1 MHGCAESRALV
12 GNASGE
18 AIVETGKK
26 PSIAYYI
33 SAHGYGHG
41 TRACSII
48 KAIQQNYSRICV
60 HVVSGLPA
68 SFLGNRIGA
77 FRAPIRSESFDTGMV
92 QIDSIRVDVKATL
105 AKVERQY
112 SQRKTR
118 ISQEVAFLKENDIGL
133 IVVDIPAM
141 PIEAAATLGIP
152 CVAIGNFAWDW
163 IYSAYMSLDPR
174 WKSIVE
180 IFREEYAQTDLLLR
194 LPFCEAMS
202 AFSHIEDIPLVASP
216 GTCRREEIARL
227 TGCNPKKNWILLSF
241 TTLEWN
247 DPALAGVEQLEEYEF
262 FTVTPLV
269 WQRRNIHAL
278 DRESV
283 DFSSVVA
290 SVDAVISKPGFG
302 ILSDCVVNRKPLI
315 YADRSDFAEYAVL
328 ETAIR
333 KYLKHIHIP
342 AADLYRGNLRSSLEN
357 IWESPN
363 PVETLLSG
371 GDEVAAHR
379 IMQFLN

>member
-1 MHGCAESRALV
+1 MHGRFESRALA
-12 GNASGE
+12 GTASGE
-18 AIVETGKK
+18 DIVEIGKK
-26 PSIAYYI
+26 QSIAYYI

-41 TRACSII
+41 TRSCSII
-48 KAIQQNYSRICV
+48 RAIQQNYPQVSV
-60 HVVSGLPA
+60 HIVSSLPA
-68 SFLGNRIGA
+68 AFLSNRIGA
-77 FRAPIRSESFDTGMV
+77 LRIPIRSESFDTGMV
-92 QIDSIRVDVKATL
+92 QVDSIRVDVKATL
-105 AKVERQY
+105 SKVEQLY

-118 ISQEVAFLKENDIGL
+118 IAQEAIFLKENDIGL
-133 IVVDIPAM
+133 MVVDIPAI
-141 PIEAAATLGIP
+141 PIEAAARLGIP
-152 CVAIGNFAWDW
+152 CLAIGNFAWDW
-163 IYSAYMSLDPR
+163 IYSAFVPRDPR

-202 AFSHIEDIPLVASP
+202 AFPHIEDIPLVAAP

-227 TGCNPKKNWILLSF
+227 TGGDPQKKWILLSF
-241 TTLEWN
+241 TTLEWD
-247 DPALAGVEQLEEYEF
+247 DPALSNVEQLEEYEF
-262 FTVTPLV
+262 FTVHPLA

-315 YADRSDFAEYAVL
+315 YADRSDFAEYEIL

-342 AADLYRGNLRSSLEN
+342 AADLYRGDLRRSLES
-357 IWESPN
+357 IWGSPC
-363 PVETLLSG
+363 PVETLPFG
-371 GDEVAAHR
+371 GYKVAAR
-379 IMQFLN
+379 RMMQFL